1 MQLKQI
7 ISLLFVLIA
16 LAACDTSLMVQSTG
30 VLRDASRKFEL
41 HNGDRRIIYIPMRHL
56 GTRVYYDQVQA
67 MVDSLQ
73 KSGYVVFYESIAYQV
88 DSAAQRD
95 LYDRKFRKL
104 TGNRLGLQQCIEIPG
119 DTSRVLRAPLY
130 RKLGQRIISQPDYS
144 FFLVNY
150 ETAVNA
156 DIPKNKLL
164 DDFEYRYGTIQLD
177 ACDYDTPL
185 NEPYN
190 CKPIKAALKNRF
202 DKEFVM
208 QQREENLASL
218 VADAPQQK
226 ILILFGTS
234 HFKGFLR
241 NLQARDPRW
250 IKIK

>member
-1 MQLKQI
+1 MKQI
-7 ISLLFVLIA
+7 ISLLFVLIT
-16 LAACDTSLMVQSTG
+16 LVACDTSLMVQSTG

-41 HNGDRRIIYIPMRHL
+41 RNGDRRIIYIPMRHL

-67 MVDSLQ
+67 AVDSLQ

-104 TGNRLGLQQCIEIPG
+104 TGNRLGLQQCIETPG

-130 RKLGQRIISQPDYS
+130 RKLGQRIITQPDYS
-144 FFLVNY
+144 FFLVDY
-150 ETAVNA
+150 GTAVNA

-164 DDFEYRYGTIQLD
+164 DDFEYRYGAIQLD

-185 NEPYN
+185 SAPYT
-190 CKPIKAALKNRF
+190 CKPIKTALRNKF

-241 NLQARDPRW
+241 NLQARDPHW
-250 IKIK
+250 VKIK

>member
-1 MQLKQI
+1 MQLKKI
-7 ISLLFVLIA
+7 ISLVFVLLTFA
-16 LAACDTSLMVQSTG
+16 SCDTSLLVQSTG
-30 VLRDASRKFEL
+30 VLRDASKKFEL
-41 HNGDRRIIYIPMRHL
+41 RHADRSIIYIPMRHL
-56 GTRVYYDQVQA
+56 GTRVYYDQIQA
-67 MVDSLQ
+67 AVDSLQ
-73 KSGYVVFYESIAYQV
+73 EAGYVVFYESIAYQV

-104 TGNRLGLQQCIEIPG
+104 TGNRLGLQQCIETPG
-119 DTSRVLRAPLY
+119 DTSRILRAPVY

-164 DDFEYRYGTIQLD
+164 DDFEYRYGAIQLD

-185 NEPYN
+185 QSPYS
-190 CKPIKAALKNRF
+190 CKPMKTALKNKF
-202 DKEFVM
+202 DKEFIM
-208 QQREENLASL
+208 QRREENLASL
-218 VADAPQQK
+218 VADAPQKK

-250 IKIK
+250 TKIK

>member
-1 MQLKQI
+1 MRLRQI
-7 ISLLFVLIA
+7 ISLCFVLFVL
-16 LAACDTSLMVQSTG
+16 LGCQTSLMVQGTG

-41 HNGDRRIIYIPMRHL
+41 RHGDRSVVYIPMRHL
-56 GTRVYYDQVQA
+56 GTRVYYDQIQRA
-67 MVDSLQ
+67 VDSLQ
-73 KSGYVVFYESIAYQV
+73 HSGYVVFYESIAYQV

-119 DTSRVLRAPLY
+119 DTSRVLRAPMY

-164 DDFEYRYGTIQLD
+164 DEFEYLYGAINLD
-177 ACDYDTPL
+177 DCDYKTPL
-185 NEPYN
+185 QEPYS
-190 CKPIKAALKNRF
+190 CKPIKAALKNKF

-208 QQREENLASL
+208 KKREENLASL

-241 NLQARDPRW
+241 NLQARDPKW
-250 IKIK
+250 IQIN

>member
-1 MQLKQI
+1 MQLRQI
-7 ISLLFVLIA
+7 IFLFFAVITFSG
-16 LAACDTSLMVQSTG
+16 CDTSLLVQSTG

-41 HNGDRRIIYIPMRHL
+41 RNGARSVLYIPMRHL
-56 GTRVYYDQVQA
+56 GTRVYYDQIQHA
-67 MVDSLQ
+67 VDSLQ
-73 KSGYVVFYESIAYQV
+73 KAGYVVFYESIAYQV
-88 DSAAQRD
+88 DSAAERD

-104 TGNRLGLQQCIEIPG
+104 TGNRLGLQQCIETPG
-119 DTSRVLRAPLY
+119 DTSRILRAPMY

-150 ETAVNA
+150 ETAVKA
-156 DIPKNKLL
+156 DIPKNRLL
-164 DDFEYRYGTIQLD
+164 DDFEYLYGEIKLEP
-177 ACDYDTPL
+177 CDYDTPL
-185 NEPYN
+185 NEPYG
-190 CKPIKAALKNRF
+190 CKPIKASLKNRF

-208 QQREENLASL
+208 RKREENLASL